1 MSKPSRVGY
10 HALMTLS
17 EDSIRDFY
25 HLDSKL
31 TPKELVLRDNVANWV
46 AQKFM
51 PRVTEYWESGDLPR
65 SIAPELGSLGVFG
78 SGLEGYGG
86 EALSPRATGV
96 IMRELER
103 GDSGL
108 RTFASVQSSLAM
120 NAISF
125 FGTQAQK
132 NAWLSEMRSGE
143 KLGCFALSE
152 PEYGSNPGGMETLAT
167 RDGSGWILNGRKKWI
182 GNGDIAD
189 VAVVWAKTVAG
200 DPSSIRGF
208 LVDTSLPGFESR
220 LMPGKLSLRCART
233 SELSFDQISLPADAL
248 MENSPSGLSGPLACL
263 NEARYGI
270 AWGMVG
276 ASEACLRE
284 VRDYVLVRESFEK
297 PLAGFQLVQDKL
309 AEMLTLTTHSH
320 VLVDRLSEL
329 KAMGGNISDQI
340 SLAKYSNVDNA
351 RRVAA
356 LGRDLLGGVGILLDH
371 CPIRH
376 LINLESVAT
385 YEGTRDIHRL
395 VLGRRMTGMQAF
407 R

>member
-1 MSKPSRVGY
+1 MSKPSKVGY
-10 HALMTLS
+10 HSLMALS
-17 EDSIRDFY
+17 EDSISDFY

-31 TPKELVLRDNVANWV
+31 TPKELVLRDTVANWV
-46 AQKFM
+46 AESFM
-51 PRVTEYWESGDLPR
+51 PRVSEYWEAGDLPR

-86 EALSPRATGV
+86 EALSPRATGA

-132 NAWLSEMRSGE
+132 DAWLSEMRSGE

-167 RDGSGWILNGRKKWI
+167 RDGAGWTLNGRKKWI

-189 VAVVWAKTVAG
+189 VVVVWAKTVAG

-208 LVDTSLPGFESR
+208 LVETSLPGFESR
-220 LMPGKLSLRCART
+220 LMPGKMSLRCART
-233 SELSFDQISLPADAL
+233 AELSFDQISLPADAL

-276 ASEACLRE
+276 ASEACLQE

-329 KAMGGNISDQI
+329 NAAGGNLSDQI
-340 SLAKYSNVDNA
+340 SLAKYSNVENA
-351 RRVAA
+351 RRVAV
-356 LGRDLLGGVGILLDH
+356 LGRELLGGVGILLEH
-371 CPIRH
+371 CPMRH

-395 VLGRRMTGMQAF
+395 VLGRRITGMQAF

>member
-1 MSKPSRVGY
+1 MSKPSCVGY
-10 HALMTLS
+10 DAVMTPEGNS
-17 EDSIRDFY
+17 MDDFY
-25 HLDSKL
+25 RLDSKL
-31 TPKELVLRDNVANWV
+31 TPDELVIRDNVANWV
-46 AQKFM
+46 AERFL
-51 PRVTEYWESGDLPR
+51 PNVSEYWESGDLPR
-65 SIAPELGSLGVFG
+65 SIAPELGALGVFG
-78 SGLEGYGG
+78 SGIDGYGA
-86 EALSPRATGV
+86 ESLSPRMTGA

-125 FGTQAQK
+125 FGTQNHK
-132 NAWLSEMRSGE
+132 DAWLSQMRSGE
-143 KLGCFALSE
+143 KIGCFALSE
-152 PEYGSNPGGMETLAT
+152 PDYGSNPGGMETLAT
-167 RDGSGWILNGRKKWI
+167 RDGSGWVLNGRKKWI

-189 VAVVWAKTVAG
+189 VAVVWAKTVSG
-200 DPSSIRGF
+200 DSSSIRGF
-208 LVDTSLPGFESR
+208 LVETDRPGFEAR
-220 LMPGKLSLRCART
+220 LMSGKMSLRCART
-233 SELSFDQISLPADAL
+233 SELSFDQLSLPADAL

-276 ASEACLRE
+276 ASEACLHE
-284 VRDYVLVRESFEK
+284 VRDYVLARESFGR
-297 PLAGFQLVQDKL
+297 PLASFQLVQDKL

-329 KAMGGNISDQI
+329 KAIGGNLSDQI

-356 LGRDLLGGVGILLDH
+356 LGRELLGGVGILLEH
-371 CPIRH
+371 CPMRH
-376 LINLESVAT
+376 LINLESVST

-395 VLGRRMTGMQAF
+395 VLGRQMTGLQAF